1 MRKLTATLFVACL
14 MAPPLSFAQD
24 ADDEREREAARDLG
38 AVLAWRLGP
47 EVVEERCQ
55 GPDPGGNETRRDALK
70 TWHEKNAALIKTID
84 ERVAEV
90 APLIV
95 PPSKKAD
102 AVNASRNQVKAIL
115 MEALFSGTPEDV
127 AAFCKS
133 EADAKSTR
141 WTRNGETQ
149 LQNSL
154 AALYDW
160 KMLKGGK

>member
-1 MRKLTATLFVACL
+1 MRTLTATLLAACL
-14 MAPPLSFAQD
+14 MAPVSSFAQD

-55 GPDPGGNETRRDALK
+55 GHDPAGNEARRNALK
-70 TWHEKNAALIKTID
+70 TWHEKNAGLIRAID

-95 PPSKKAD
+95 PASKKAD
-102 AVNASRNQVKAIL
+102 AVNASQTQVKAIL
-115 MEALFSGTPEDV
+115 IEALFSGTPEEQ

>member
-1 MRKLTATLFVACL
+1 MRKLTATLFAACL
-14 MAPPLSFAQD
+14 LAPALLSAQD
-24 ADDEREREAARDLG
+24 ADDDREREAARDLG

-55 GPDPGGNETRRDALK
+55 AADPAGNETRRNALK
-70 TWHEKNAALIKTID
+70 TWREKNAGLIKTVD

-102 AVNASRNQVKAIL
+102 AVNASRTQVKAIL
-115 MEALFSGTPEDV
+115 VEALFSGTPEEL

-133 EADAKSTR
+133 EADGKSTR

-160 KMLKGGK
+160 KIARTR